1 MPYSTPD
8 STPAELEP
16 TEREMLI
23 AKHAAKLAVREM
35 QDDFYKMV
43 GKGVV
48 NRALTVIGLLAVLLA
63 GWVYGS
69 SQHLN
74 K

>member
-1 MPYSTPD
+1 MNYED
-8 STPAELEP
+8 STPQELELS
-16 TEREMLI
+16 ERELVI

-43 GKGVV
+43 GQGVV
-48 NRALTVIGLLAVLLA
+48 NRALTVIGLLAVLAA

-69 SQHLN
+69 GQHIS

>member
-1 MPYSTPD
+1 MPFNSPD
-8 STPAELEP
+8 STPAELEL

-48 NRALTVIGLLAVLLA
+48 NRALTVIGLLAVLAA
-63 GWVYGS
+63 GWIYGS
-69 SQHLN
+69 TQHIS